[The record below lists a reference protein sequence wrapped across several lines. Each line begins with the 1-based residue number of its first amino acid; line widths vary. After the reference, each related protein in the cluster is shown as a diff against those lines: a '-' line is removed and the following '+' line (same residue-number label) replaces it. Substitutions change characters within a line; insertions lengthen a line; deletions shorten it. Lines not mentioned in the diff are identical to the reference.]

1 MSLCV
6 FGVVGSSPE
15 HDRIYDYFGVLFGWL
30 CSAMIILA
38 IIADVYFV
46 HWHVV
51 DFIIALASWFVN
63 SLSSACNIFGFCDF
77 T

>member
-1 MSLCV
+1 MFVEDIFSSVQVAQSV
-6 FGVVGSSPE
+6 FPLNSVSVWSM
-15 HDRIYDYFGVLFGWL
+15 V
-30 CSAMIILA
+30 IILA
-38 IIADVYFV
+38 IVAEVYFV

>member
-1 MSLCV
+1 MKKLRIEHTSASSLMCV
-6 FGVVGSSPE
+6 VFV
-15 HDRIYDYFGVLFGWL
+15 VLFGWL

-38 IIADVYFV
+38 IVAEVYFV